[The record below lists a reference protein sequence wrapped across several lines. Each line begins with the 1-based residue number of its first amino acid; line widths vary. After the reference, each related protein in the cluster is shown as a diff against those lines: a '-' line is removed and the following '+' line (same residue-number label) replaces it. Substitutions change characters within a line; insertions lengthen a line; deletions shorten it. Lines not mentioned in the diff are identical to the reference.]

1 MYRTYKVPEGTK
13 QVMAALMISW
23 IAEQKA
29 PHFCWP
35 AYKNPEQQRAI
46 AICELMDKHT
56 ARINELLES
65 GNMHA
70 ISHSDGLPTKSIS
83 ADTMLYVGEA
93 QQYLATMGYELEFEP
108 WQDAGDGK
116 ADQAEASPVEDATAP
131 ADGAMTSR
139 IHSTRQTSRRDVLT
153 PVIEYAQSLCKAPS
167 DVAEVWAQLLVLA
180 QRKYPPLLGSTED
193 GLQVLDWDER
203 YFKRAD
209 LRKRMQRQKPAA

>member
-70 ISHSDGLPTKSIS
+70 ISHSDGLPTNSIS

-116 ADQAEASPVEDATAP
+116 ADQAEASPVEDANSHAGSGTTRRWTEAFTAEVQ
-131 ADGAMTSR
+131 A
-139 IHSTRQTSRRDVLT
+139 HRDKHGPTATARHYGVS
-153 PVIEYAQSLCKAPS
+153 VSLITKKTQPKTKAPRPGNH
-167 DVAEVWAQLLVLA
+167 WRGLL
-180 QRKYPPLLGSTED
+180 R
-193 GLQVLDWDER
+193 
-203 YFKRAD
+203 
-209 LRKRMQRQKPAA
+209 

>member
-65 GNMHA
+65 GNMYA

-116 ADQAEASPVEDATAP
+116 ADQAEASPVEGAP
-131 ADGAMTSR
+131 SGRAGTR
-139 IHSTRQTSRRDVLT
+139 IHSTKSRRDAIT
-153 PVIEYAQSLCKAPS
+153 PAIEAAQEKCRDPQ
-167 DVAEVWAQLLVLA
+167 DTAEVWGHLQALA
-180 QRKYPPLLGSTED
+180 HDKHPPFLGVTED
-193 GLQVLDWDER
+193 GLQFIDRDG
-203 YFKRAD
+203 YFNKD
-209 LRKRMQRQKPAA
+209 HLRKRLARLQNTR